1 MGEFLRYNPERM
13 AKLTDTEIR
22 HVAKL
27 ANIPITDE
35 EVKKYGEQLS
45 VILEYIEQLDS
56 VDTTGVEPTFNVSG
70 SVNIYHPDETIA
82 GLLQEEALQN
92 TKEKKNGMFVVKRV
106 VGGE

>member
-1 MGEFLRYNPERM
+1 M
-13 AKLTDTEIR
+13 AKLTDEQVR

-27 ANIPITDE
+27 ANLPITEE

-45 VILEYIEQLDS
+45 VILEYVEQLEK

-70 SVNIYHPDETIA
+70 QVNVFQADEPVA
-82 GLLQEEALQN
+82 GISQVQALQN
-92 TKEKKNGMFVVKRV
+92 APAKKDGMFVVKRV